1 MTNLTRPKSFID
13 IKPLIGGQPKYP
25 VSNLPQQ
32 TSRTSTHIEVRA
44 RECINVLIDFEQ
56 KADLPITRK
65 ATFFAFHA
73 AMYRTSRPCRDISA
87 LMPLLNES
95 INSPSMV
102 AHYFKVISK
111 VVKEL
116 NPEQPPVIA
125 ADHPVYAVAKQ
136 V

>member
-1 MTNLTRPKSFID
+1 
-13 IKPLIGGQPKYP
+13 
-25 VSNLPQQ
+25 
-32 TSRTSTHIEVRA
+32 
-44 RECINVLIDFEQ
+44 
-56 KADLPITRK
+56 
-65 ATFFAFHA
+65 
-73 AMYRTSRPCRDISA
+73 
-87 LMPLLNES
+87 MPLLNES

-125 ADHPVYAVAKQ
+125 ADNPVYAVPKQ